1 MTPGW
6 RVRRA
11 AGVVLGLALSAVVL
25 GCEAVA
31 SYETAGPS
39 FAGTGADDVPS
50 IARQRSGPP
59 SPAPSVSDSVDPS
72 WAGSRAG
79 EGRLRPG
86 RPEEPGPGT
95 ETAHP
100 SGTGA
105 ADDAP
110 ASPPASDPG
119 AATDEDVQA
128 VTGADPSGPVLRVLP
143 LGSGLVL
150 IGLGF
155 GLAFV
160 ALRVRRAGE

>member
-1 MTPGW
+1 MTPRW

-11 AGVVLGLALSAVVL
+11 AGVVLGLALSTVVL
-25 GCEAVA
+25 ACEAVA

-39 FAGTGADDVPS
+39 FAGRRTDDVPS
-50 IARQRSGPP
+50 IAGERSGPP
-59 SPAPSVSDSVDPS
+59 SPSPSLSGPVDPS

-79 EGRLRPG
+79 EGRMRPG
-86 RPEEPGPGT
+86 RPEEPGT
-95 ETAHP
+95 QTAHP

-105 ADDAP
+105 ADDVT
-110 ASPPASDPG
+110 ASPPSSAPG
-119 AATDEDVQA
+119 AAEDEDVQA
-128 VTGADPSGPVLRVLP
+128 VNGADPSGPVLRVLP

-160 ALRVRRAGE
+160 ALRVRRVRE